1 MTKPFSLEELIARV
15 GAVLRRTS
23 PSGRGL
29 GEARVRGLETRRGD
43 PRGVPR
49 GEPDR
54 THGRPSSSCSVPA
67 AEPAPGASKSQ
78 ILDYV
83 WEYDFDG
90 DANMVETY
98 VSYLRKK
105 IDTLGPPLI
114 HTSVASGTACG
125 PGRGQVAARCGG
137 VGAVGRRLGDHR
149 AMAPAVAAG
158 APLRRARGFVGIGL
172 VVADV
177 VIYREVQAYLTGQ
190 VDSELQTALPT
201 VVGQLKTG
209 GGPFNPNFD
218 FGPDT
223 PAGTWRRLG
232 HPVGDPGR
240 DPVGEP
246 GGTAAGTPRELAHAG
261 ALVDGALLLGRHR
274 EGPDSFHYRVLPSRR
289 SSTAHRATPSWRSP
303 SPRSTTRSDSSM
315 TIDLVVSAA
324 LLVVL
329 AVLVL
334 VVVRV
339 GMRPLVEIER
349 TAGAIAAGDMSRR
362 VVPTDEHTEVGRLGA
377 SLNEMLAQ
385 IEQAFANQ
393 QASEQRLRQFLADAS
408 HELRTPLTSIRGY
421 SELFRRGAADRPEDL
436 SSAMRRI
443 EDEATRMGA
452 LVDDLLLLARLD
464 QGRPLERVPVD
475 LAEVAR
481 EVTADAAVVDP
492 GRAITLEASPPTV
505 VLGDEPRLR
514 QAVANLVRNALD
526 HTPPGTPSRWRS
538 GLRDHGRC
546 SPSPTTAPG

>member
-1 MTKPFSLEELIARV
+1 MRWRER
-15 GAVLRRTS
+15 
-23 PSGRGL
+23 
-29 GEARVRGLETRRGD
+29 
-43 PRGVPR
+43 
-49 GEPDR
+49 
-54 THGRPSSSCSVPA
+54 
-67 AEPAPGASKSQ
+67 
-78 ILDYV
+78 
-83 WEYDFDG
+83 
-90 DANMVETY
+90 
-98 VSYLRKK
+98 
-105 IDTLGPPLI
+105 
-114 HTSVASGTACG
+114 ASGVGSVIA
-125 PGRGQVAARCGG
+125 GRWH
-137 VGAVGRRLGDHR
+137 RLS
-149 AMAPAVAAG
+149 
-158 APLRRARGFVGIGL
+158 LRARLSIGLVLVVGIGL

-177 VIYREVQAYLTGQ
+177 VIYREVQSYLTGQ

-201 VVGQLKTG
+201 VVGQLRNG
-209 GGPFNPNFD
+209 GGSFNQDFN

-223 PAGTWRRLG
+223 PAGTC
-232 HPVGDPGR
+232 
-240 DPVGEP
+240 
-246 GGTAAGTPRELAHAG
+246 G
-261 ALVDGALLLGRHR
+261 ALVTPSGILVETPSSSL
-274 EGPDSFHYRVLPSRR
+274 EGPPPELPASLLTPALSSMDRYFSVGTAKDPSFHYRVLAQPVIINGIPGYANGTPGYAVVAIPL
-289 SSTAHRATPSWRSP
+289 TALDNTLGQLV
-303 SPRSTTRSDSSM
+303 

-377 SLNEMLAQ
+377 SLNEMLTQ

-492 GRAITLEASPPTV
+492 GRPITLEASSPIV
-505 VLGDEPRLR
+505 VLGDEQRLC

-526 HTPPGTPSRWRS
+526 HTPPGTPVEVAVRAEGSRAV
-538 GLRDHGRC
+538 LTVTDHGPGIAPEHLERIFERFYRAD
-546 SPSPTTAPG
+546 PSRTRESGGMGLGLAIVSSIAEAHDGSARVEKNVASGATFVFELPHVPRRADVDTEDLASHEAERPPV

>member
-1 MTKPFSLEELIARV
+1 MRWRERASGVGSVITGRWHRLSLRAR
-15 GAVLRRTS
+15 L
-23 PSGRGL
+23 
-29 GEARVRGLETRRGD
+29 
-43 PRGVPR
+43 
-49 GEPDR
+49 
-54 THGRPSSSCSVPA
+54 
-67 AEPAPGASKSQ
+67 
-78 ILDYV
+78 
-83 WEYDFDG
+83 
-90 DANMVETY
+90 
-98 VSYLRKK
+98 
-105 IDTLGPPLI
+105 
-114 HTSVASGTACG
+114 SVAL
-125 PGRGQVAARCGG
+125 V
-137 VGAVGRRLGDHR
+137 VV
-149 AMAPAVAAG
+149 
-158 APLRRARGFVGIGL
+158 VGIGL

-209 GGPFNPNFD
+209 GGPFSPNFD

-223 PAGTWRRLG
+223 PAGTC
-232 HPVGDPGR
+232 
-240 DPVGEP
+240 
-246 GGTAAGTPRELAHAG
+246 G
-261 ALVDGALLLGRHR
+261 ALVTPSGILVETPSSSL
-274 EGPDSFHYRVLPSRR
+274 EGPPPELPASLLTPALSSTERYFSVGTVKDPSFHYRVLAQPAFINGAPGYAVVAIPL
-289 SSTAHRATPSWRSP
+289 TALDNTLGQLV
-303 SPRSTTRSDSSM
+303 

-362 VVPTDEHTEVGRLGA
+362 VVPADEHTEVGRLGA

-526 HTPPGTPSRWRS
+526 HTPPGTPIEVAVRAEGPRAV
-538 GLRDHGRC
+538 LTVTDHGPGIAPEHLARIFERFYRADPSRTRESGGMGLGLAIVSSIAEAHDGSARVENNAASGATFVLELPLVARRADADTGDRD
-546 SPSPTTAPG
+546 SPEAERPPG